1 MISSIIHRA
10 FPQLLSTPTS
20 SPARLGVATLES
32 CHIQHYTYFTSG
44 YNNLHALANNQHAL
58 ANNLQKSPR
67 FKTSKYILV
76 QFPSAPC
83 CHARIMITGITFW
96 QTINGL
102 FSSQFIILGQPSSPC
117 VWWANIWELYGQ
129 GNRVSSTKYDYSPI
143 TARHW
148 IHIYLLFNQTMKHY
162 TLNILVSYIIHI
174 HT

>member
-129 GNRVSSTKYDYSPI
+129 GNRLSSTNHHMPNHRNALNTYRSITIPI
-143 TARHW
+143 QP
-148 IHIYLLFNQTMKHY
+148 N
-162 TLNILVSYIIHI
+162 NEILYIE
-174 HT
+174 HTSDFTHT